1 VSEDDDGTNCEDD
14 TLVGVSNGNI
24 EFTKPPA
31 LIIEGPAEENITVNQ
46 IISKTSIPA
55 NPHSNDDIISEASP
69 SIASTYLTAGH
80 TSGEIVPNSNGKEG
94 SCASI
99 ECNTELENS
108 GEGRGFS
115 AEFNNHYESEN
126 NHTSASE
133 VYIGKDVST
142 GPLERR
148 NQDEEISF
156 NALDIK
162 RKQLTRDCSVA
173 P

>member
-1 VSEDDDGTNCEDD
+1 MMLYSRTSPQFCSFFATLPQVMDNNFTIGGNSFSE
-14 TLVGVSNGNI
+14 I
-24 EFTKPPA
+24 E
-31 LIIEGPAEENITVNQ
+31 
-46 IISKTSIPA
+46 
-55 NPHSNDDIISEASP
+55 
-69 SIASTYLTAGH
+69 
-80 TSGEIVPNSNGKEG
+80 PNSNGKEG

-99 ECNTELENS
+99 ECNTELENP
-108 GEGRGFS
+108 GEGLEKRLS
-115 AEFNNHYESEN
+115 AALNNQYESEN
-126 NHTSASE
+126 NSASASE